1 MPFRFFRRRPNG
13 ERPAAIHGARVH
25 HPDGGWPMVLS
36 LVRTAWRHVGSWR
49 SAASPAGC
57 IDESAASARRNAL
70 TSISVCAV
78 LASVVSPQAV
88 SARLEPEPRRSREL
102 HVPTAPEDRERVVF
116 EGYVLTPDGGP
127 AEGVMVLCSAGGKA
141 VTDAAGDYRLEVE
154 VPLDATSVQVTAVGR
169 AEENQV
175 ASTSVPLSHAA
186 RARPMNLG
194 PLQLVRT
201 SSCSPRWLPAFGGEP
216 GTKL

>member
-1 MPFRFFRRRPNG
+1 
-13 ERPAAIHGARVH
+13 
-25 HPDGGWPMVLS
+25 
-36 LVRTAWRHVGSWR
+36 
-49 SAASPAGC
+49 
-57 IDESAASARRNAL
+57 
-70 TSISVCAV
+70 SISVCAV
-78 LASVVSPQAV
+78 LASVVSPQGV
-88 SARLEPEPRRSREL
+88 SARLEPEPRRAREL
-102 HVPTAPEDRERVVF
+102 HVPTAQEDRERVVF
-116 EGYVLTPDGGP
+116 EGFVLTPDGGP

-141 VTDAAGDYRLEVE
+141 LTDAAGDYRLEVE

-194 PLQLVRT
+194 PLQLVRK

-216 GTKL
+216 GTKLGEIDSMALYDDGAGLELYVGGNFASIGGVPAHGVAKWNRTP